1 MNNINRKGIL
11 KDHTLYVVKTTVNRT
26 TGLFQILITSTMYI
40 CKRRECLIK
49 KL

>member
-11 KDHTLYVVKTTVNRT
+11 KDHTLYVVKTVRIATVS
-26 TGLFQILITSTMYI
+26 IITSTMYI